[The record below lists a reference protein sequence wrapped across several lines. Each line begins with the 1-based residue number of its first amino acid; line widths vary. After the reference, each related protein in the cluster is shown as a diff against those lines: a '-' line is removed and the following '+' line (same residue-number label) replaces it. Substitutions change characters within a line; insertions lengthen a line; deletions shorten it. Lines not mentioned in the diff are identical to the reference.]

1 MAEFELKALITG
13 VDRLSPALSK
23 MQKKIR
29 GFKRQAEEASQGG
42 LALGGGLA
50 AGLTLSLKSY
60 ADQENAA
67 TGLKVAMMDANG
79 EVGKSFQDINKLAI
93 GLGNQLP
100 GTTAD
105 FQNMMQMLVR
115 QGIPA
120 ENILGGV
127 GKATAYLA
135 VQLKKTPE
143 AAAEF
148 AAKMQDATGT
158 ASEDMMGLFD
168 TIQKAFYLGVDDTNM
183 LSFFTKTSSVLKMVN
198 KDGLQAAQSL
208 APISVMMDQMGM
220 NGESAGNA
228 LRKVI
233 QSGLSVKK
241 IRDVNKIMAR
251 QKLGVQLDFTD
262 GKGSFGGLDNMF
274 RQLAKLRKLTDV
286 KRTGVLKAI
295 FGDDA
300 ETLQVVNALIDK
312 GKDGY
317 DQIQQKMNKQASL
330 NKRVQ
335 AQLGTLSNLW
345 EAMTGTA
352 TNGLAAIGG
361 AFSGDAKNITQ
372 WLGELGEKFTKFADK
387 NPRVIRGVVGLAAGL
402 AILKLGLMGVG
413 GAISIVSRIMS
424 MTPIGMIATAIAL
437 AAGLI
442 ITNWDVVGPYFKKL
456 WETIGPYFEA
466 GWELLKKVFAWSP
479 LGMVI
484 NNWGPVVKWFQ
495 DMWDKLKPIIEW
507 FTDSSGDTVDAIN
520 SAQWGAGAY
529 DAYGTGIPA
538 RGYTPYSAVDLA
550 QSNNASGATGPNPFM
565 INKASAPKV
574 DGEIKVSFVNSPS
587 GIAPPDIPVG
597 FVAVFNSDEAS
608 WHLVEDHRGKTVYDV
623 ASGDS
628 LFISE
633 LGPLPENITW
643 LSPEGEFQKWN
654 GTAWVKDT
662 EAEKLFR
669 IREAEETKNS
679 LMQVASE
686 HIAPLQD
693 AADLEIATEEET
705 SLLEAWKKYR
715 VLLNRVDTSTAPDI
729 EWPAIPVME

>member
-1 MAEFELKALITG
+1 
-13 VDRLSPALSK
+13 
-23 MQKKIR
+23 
-29 GFKRQAEEASQGG
+29 
-42 LALGGGLA
+42 
-50 AGLTLSLKSY
+50 
-60 ADQENAA
+60 
-67 TGLKVAMMDANG
+67 
-79 EVGKSFQDINKLAI
+79 
-93 GLGNQLP
+93 
-100 GTTAD
+100 
-105 FQNMMQMLVR
+105 
-115 QGIPA
+115 
-120 ENILGGV
+120 
-127 GKATAYLA
+127 
-135 VQLKKTPE
+135 
-143 AAAEF
+143 
-148 AAKMQDATGT
+148 
-158 ASEDMMGLFD
+158 
-168 TIQKAFYLGVDDTNM
+168 
-183 LSFFTKTSSVLKMVN
+183 
-198 KDGLQAAQSL
+198 
-208 APISVMMDQMGM
+208 VMMDQMGM

-241 IRDVNKIMAR
+241 IRDVNKVMAR

-372 WLGELGEKFTKFADK
+372 WLGELGEKFTKFADE

-529 DAYGTGIPA
+529 DAYGTGIPT
-538 RGYTPYSAVDLA
+538 RGYTPYPAVDPA
-550 QSNNASGATGPNPFM
+550 QSNNASDATGPNPFM
-565 INKASAPKV
+565 INKAIAPKV
-574 DGEIKVSFVNSPS
+574 DGEIKVSFMNMPPGMRVTETRSS
-587 GIAPPDIPVG
+587 GIDINHDVG
-597 FVAVFNSDEAS
+597 YT
-608 WHLVEDHRGKTVYDV
+608 R
-623 ASGDS
+623 
-628 LFISE
+628 
-633 LGPLPENITW
+633 
-643 LSPEGEFQKWN
+643 
-654 GTAWVKDT
+654 
-662 EAEKLFR
+662 FR
-669 IREAEETKNS
+669 
-679 LMQVASE
+679 
-686 HIAPLQD
+686 
-693 AADLEIATEEET
+693 
-705 SLLEAWKKYR
+705 
-715 VLLNRVDTSTAPDI
+715 
-729 EWPAIPVME
+729 

>member
-79 EVGKSFQDINKLAI
+79 EVGKRFQDINKLAI

-241 IRDVNKIMAR
+241 IRDVNKVMAR

-372 WLGELGEKFTKFADK
+372 WLGELGEKFTKFADE

-466 GWELLKKVFAWSP
+466 GRELLKKVFAWSP

-538 RGYTPYSAVDLA
+538 RGYTL
-550 QSNNASGATGPNPFM
+550 SGGR
-565 INKASAPKV
+565 
-574 DGEIKVSFVNSPS
+574 S
-587 GIAPPDIPVG
+587 GSVKQR
-597 FVAVFNSDEAS
+597 
-608 WHLVEDHRGKTVYDV
+608 LRCHRPE
-623 ASGDS
+623 S
-628 LFISE
+628 LH
-633 LGPLPENITW
+633 
-643 LSPEGEFQKWN
+643 
-654 GTAWVKDT
+654 D
-662 EAEKLFR
+662 
-669 IREAEETKNS
+669 
-679 LMQVASE
+679 
-686 HIAPLQD
+686 
-693 AADLEIATEEET
+693 
-705 SLLEAWKKYR
+705 
-715 VLLNRVDTSTAPDI
+715 
-729 EWPAIPVME
+729 

>member
-29 GFKRQAEEASQGG
+29 GFKRQAEEASKGG

-330 NKRVQ
+330 NKRVH

-372 WLGELGEKFTKFADK
+372 WLGELGEKFTKFADE

-413 GAISIVSRIMS
+413 SAISIVSRIMS

-484 NNWGPVVKWFQ
+484 NNWGPIVKWFQ
-495 DMWDKLKPIIEW
+495 DMWEKLRPIIEW
-507 FTDSSGDTVDAIN
+507 FSDGASDTVAAAN
-520 SAQWGAGAY
+520 AAQWGAGGY
-529 DAYGTGIPA
+529 GAYGTGVASSGYNPYQIKQGTATQPKGTITVEFKGA
-538 RGYTPYSAVDLA
+538 PQGMSVTDTRSSGIDVIHDVGYTRI
-550 QSNNASGATGPNPFM
+550 GRTGM
-565 INKASAPKV
+565 
-574 DGEIKVSFVNSPS
+574 G
-587 GIAPPDIPVG
+587 G
-597 FVAVFNSDEAS
+597 
-608 WHLVEDHRGKTVYDV
+608 
-623 ASGDS
+623 
-628 LFISE
+628 
-633 LGPLPENITW
+633 
-643 LSPEGEFQKWN
+643 
-654 GTAWVKDT
+654 
-662 EAEKLFR
+662 
-669 IREAEETKNS
+669 
-679 LMQVASE
+679 
-686 HIAPLQD
+686 
-693 AADLEIATEEET
+693 
-705 SLLEAWKKYR
+705 
-715 VLLNRVDTSTAPDI
+715 
-729 EWPAIPVME
+729 

>member
-29 GFKRQAEEASQGG
+29 GFKRQAEEASKGG

-372 WLGELGEKFTKFADK
+372 WLGELGEKFTKFADE

-413 GAISIVSRIMS
+413 SAISIVSRIMS

-529 DAYGTGIPA
+529 DAYGTGIPP
-538 RGYTPYSAVDLA
+538 RGYTPYPA
-550 QSNNASGATGPNPFM
+550 QSNNASGDTVDAINSAQWGAGAYDAYGTGIPARGYTPYPAVDPAQSNNASDATGPNPFM

-574 DGEIKVSFVNSPS
+574 DGEIKVSFVNSPP
-587 GIAPPDIPVG
+587 GM
-597 FVAVFNSDEAS
+597 
-608 WHLVEDHRGKTVYDV
+608 R
-623 ASGDS
+623 
-628 LFISE
+628 
-633 LGPLPENITW
+633 
-643 LSPEGEFQKWN
+643 
-654 GTAWVKDT
+654 
-662 EAEKLFR
+662 
-669 IREAEETKNS
+669 
-679 LMQVASE
+679 
-686 HIAPLQD
+686 
-693 AADLEIATEEET
+693 
-705 SLLEAWKKYR
+705 
-715 VLLNRVDTSTAPDI
+715 
-729 EWPAIPVME
+729 VMETRSSGFDISHDVGYTRFGR

>member
-1 MAEFELKALITG
+1 MAEFELRALITG

-372 WLGELGEKFTKFADK
+372 WLGELGEKFTKFADE

-507 FTDSSGDTVDAIN
+507 FTDGASDTVAAAN
-520 SAQWGAGAY
+520 AAQWGAGGY
-529 DAYGTGIPA
+529 GAYGTGVASSGYNPYQIKQGTATQPKGSITVEFKGA
-538 RGYTPYSAVDLA
+538 PQGMSVTDSRSTGIDVNHDVGYTRI
-550 QSNNASGATGPNPFM
+550 GRTGM
-565 INKASAPKV
+565 
-574 DGEIKVSFVNSPS
+574 G
-587 GIAPPDIPVG
+587 G
-597 FVAVFNSDEAS
+597 
-608 WHLVEDHRGKTVYDV
+608 
-623 ASGDS
+623 
-628 LFISE
+628 
-633 LGPLPENITW
+633 
-643 LSPEGEFQKWN
+643 
-654 GTAWVKDT
+654 
-662 EAEKLFR
+662 
-669 IREAEETKNS
+669 
-679 LMQVASE
+679 
-686 HIAPLQD
+686 
-693 AADLEIATEEET
+693 
-705 SLLEAWKKYR
+705 
-715 VLLNRVDTSTAPDI
+715 
-729 EWPAIPVME
+729 

>member
-13 VDRLSPALSK
+13 VDKLSPALSR
-23 MQKKIR
+23 MQKNIR
-29 GFKRQAEEASQGG
+29 GFKRQAEEASKGG
-42 LALGGGLA
+42 IALAGGLA
-50 AGLTLSLKSY
+50 AGLTVSLKAF

-67 TGLKVAMMDANG
+67 TGLKVAMMQANG
-79 EVGKSFQDINKLAI
+79 EVGNSFEKINKLAV

-158 ASEDMMGLFD
+158 ASDDMMGLFD

-198 KDGLQAAQSL
+198 KDGLKAAQGL

-220 NGESAGNA
+220 QGESAGNA

-233 QSGLSVKK
+233 QSGLDVKK
-241 IRDVNKIMAR
+241 VNSVNKVLER
-251 QKLGVQLDFTD
+251 QKLGVSLDFTD
-262 GKGSFGGLDNMF
+262 GKGSFGGIDKMF
-274 RQLAKLRKLTDV
+274 AQLAKLRKLTDV
-286 KRTGVLKAI
+286 KRTGVLKAL

-317 DQIQQKMNKQASL
+317 DQVQQKMNKQASL

-372 WLGELGEKFTKFADK
+372 WLGELGEKFTKFADE

-484 NNWGPVVKWFQ
+484 NNWGPIVKWFQ
-495 DMWDKLKPIIEW
+495 DMWEKLRPIIEW
-507 FTDSSGDTVDAIN
+507 FSDGARDTVAAAN
-520 SAQWGAGAY
+520 AAQWGAGGY
-529 DAYGTGIPA
+529 GAYGTGVASSGYNPYQIKQGTATQPKGSITVEFKGA
-538 RGYTPYSAVDLA
+538 PQGMSVTDSRSTGIDVNHDVGYTRI
-550 QSNNASGATGPNPFM
+550 GRTGM
-565 INKASAPKV
+565 
-574 DGEIKVSFVNSPS
+574 G
-587 GIAPPDIPVG
+587 G
-597 FVAVFNSDEAS
+597 
-608 WHLVEDHRGKTVYDV
+608 
-623 ASGDS
+623 
-628 LFISE
+628 
-633 LGPLPENITW
+633 
-643 LSPEGEFQKWN
+643 
-654 GTAWVKDT
+654 
-662 EAEKLFR
+662 
-669 IREAEETKNS
+669 
-679 LMQVASE
+679 
-686 HIAPLQD
+686 
-693 AADLEIATEEET
+693 
-705 SLLEAWKKYR
+705 
-715 VLLNRVDTSTAPDI
+715 
-729 EWPAIPVME
+729 

>member
-79 EVGKSFQDINKLAI
+79 EVGKRFQDINKLAI

-100 GTTAD
+100 GTAD

-120 ENILGGV
+120 ENILGRV

-241 IRDVNKIMAR
+241 IRDVNKVMAR

-372 WLGELGEKFTKFADK
+372 WLGELGEKFTKFADE

-466 GWELLKKVFAWSP
+466 GRELLKKVFAWSP

-538 RGYTPYSAVDLA
+538 RGYTPYQAVDPA
-550 QSNNASGATGPNPFM
+550 QSNNASGATGPNSFM
-565 INKASAPKV
+565 INNKASAPKV
-574 DGEIKVSFVNSPS
+574 DGEIKVSFVNSPP
-587 GIAPPDIPVG
+587 GM
-597 FVAVFNSDEAS
+597 
-608 WHLVEDHRGKTVYDV
+608 R
-623 ASGDS
+623 
-628 LFISE
+628 
-633 LGPLPENITW
+633 
-643 LSPEGEFQKWN
+643 
-654 GTAWVKDT
+654 
-662 EAEKLFR
+662 
-669 IREAEETKNS
+669 
-679 LMQVASE
+679 
-686 HIAPLQD
+686 
-693 AADLEIATEEET
+693 
-705 SLLEAWKKYR
+705 
-715 VLLNRVDTSTAPDI
+715 
-729 EWPAIPVME
+729 VMETRSSGFDVSHDVGYTRFGR

>member
-241 IRDVNKIMAR
+241 IRDVNKVMAR

-274 RQLAKLRKLTDV
+274 KQLAKLRKLTDV

-372 WLGELGEKFTKFADK
+372 WLGELGEKFTKFADE

-413 GAISIVSRIMS
+413 SAISIVSRIMS

-538 RGYTPYSAVDLA
+538 RGYTPYPAVDLAQSNNASGDTVDAINSAQWGAGAYDAYGTGIPARGYTPYPVVDLA

-574 DGEIKVSFVNSPS
+574 DGEIKVSFVNSPP
-587 GIAPPDIPVG
+587 GM
-597 FVAVFNSDEAS
+597 
-608 WHLVEDHRGKTVYDV
+608 R
-623 ASGDS
+623 
-628 LFISE
+628 
-633 LGPLPENITW
+633 
-643 LSPEGEFQKWN
+643 
-654 GTAWVKDT
+654 
-662 EAEKLFR
+662 
-669 IREAEETKNS
+669 
-679 LMQVASE
+679 
-686 HIAPLQD
+686 
-693 AADLEIATEEET
+693 
-705 SLLEAWKKYR
+705 
-715 VLLNRVDTSTAPDI
+715 
-729 EWPAIPVME
+729 VMETRSSGFDVSHDVGYTRFGR

>member
-241 IRDVNKIMAR
+241 IRDVNKVMAR

-372 WLGELGEKFTKFADK
+372 WLGELGEKFTKFADE

-507 FTDSSGDTVDAIN
+507 FTDGASDTVVAAN
-520 SAQWGAGAY
+520 ATQWGA
-529 DAYGTGIPA
+529 
-538 RGYTPYSAVDLA
+538 
-550 QSNNASGATGPNPFM
+550 
-565 INKASAPKV
+565 
-574 DGEIKVSFVNSPS
+574 
-587 GIAPPDIPVG
+587 
-597 FVAVFNSDEAS
+597 VAMG
-608 WHLVEDHRGKTVYDV
+608 RTVQ
-623 ASGDS
+623 AF
-628 LFISE
+628 L
-633 LGPLPENITW
+633 LR
-643 LSPEGEFQKWN
+643 
-654 GTAWVKDT
+654 DT
-662 EAEKLFR
+662 IR
-669 IREAEETKNS
+669 IR
-679 LMQVASE
+679 
-686 HIAPLQD
+686 
-693 AADLEIATEEET
+693 
-705 SLLEAWKKYR
+705 
-715 VLLNRVDTSTAPDI
+715 
-729 EWPAIPVME
+729 

>member
-13 VDRLSPALSK
+13 VDKLSPALSR
-23 MQKKIR
+23 MQKNIR
-29 GFKRQAEEASQGG
+29 GFKRQAEEASKGG
-42 LALGGGLA
+42 LAMAGGLA
-50 AGLTLSLKSY
+50 AGLTVSLKAF

-67 TGLKVAMMDANG
+67 TGLKVAMMQDDGN
-79 EVGKSFQDINKLAI
+79 VGKSFEKINKLAV

-158 ASEDMMGLFD
+158 ASDDMMGLFD

-198 KDGLQAAQSL
+198 KDGLKAAQGL

-220 NGESAGNA
+220 QGESAGNA

-233 QSGLSVKK
+233 QSGLDIKK
-241 IRDVNKIMAR
+241 VRATNKTLKT
-251 QKLGVQLDFTD
+251 QGVRLDFTD
-262 GKGSFGGLDNMF
+262 GKGSFGGLDKMF
-274 RQLAKLRKLTDV
+274 SQLAKLRKLTDTD
-286 KRTGVLKAI
+286 KTSVLKTL

-330 NKRVQ
+330 NKRVE
-335 AQLGTLSNLW
+335 AQLGTLTNLW

-352 TNGLAAIGG
+352 TNGLAAIGS
-361 AFSGDAKNITQ
+361 AFSGDTKSITI
-372 WLGELGEKFTKFADK
+372 WLGDLGERFTKFADE
-387 NPRVIRGVVGLAAGL
+387 NPRVIRGAFGLAAGL
-402 AILKLGLMGVG
+402 TVLKLAFMGVG
-413 GAISIVSRIMS
+413 GAISMVSRIMS
-424 MTPIGMIATAIAL
+424 MTPIGMIATGIAL

-442 ITNWDVVGPYFKKL
+442 ISNWDVIGPYFKNM
-456 WETIGPYFEA
+456 WETIGPYFKA
-466 GWELLKKVFAWSP
+466 GWEAIKTMFGWTP

-507 FTDSSGDTVDAIN
+507 LSDGASDTVAAAN
-520 SAQWGAGAY
+520 AVQWGTGGY
-529 DAYGTGIPA
+529 GAYGTGAASSGYNPYQIQNGGASKNQGSITVQFKDAPPGMSVTDSSSSGIEVNHDV
-538 RGYTPYSAVDLA
+538 GYTR
-550 QSNNASGATGPNPFM
+550 
-565 INKASAPKV
+565 I
-574 DGEIKVSFVNSPS
+574 
-587 GIAPPDIPVG
+587 
-597 FVAVFNSDEAS
+597 
-608 WHLVEDHRGKTVYDV
+608 GKI
-623 ASGDS
+623 GM
-628 LFISE
+628 
-633 LGPLPENITW
+633 G
-643 LSPEGEFQKWN
+643 G
-654 GTAWVKDT
+654 
-662 EAEKLFR
+662 
-669 IREAEETKNS
+669 
-679 LMQVASE
+679 
-686 HIAPLQD
+686 
-693 AADLEIATEEET
+693 
-705 SLLEAWKKYR
+705 
-715 VLLNRVDTSTAPDI
+715 
-729 EWPAIPVME
+729 

>member
-317 DQIQQKMNKQASL
+317 DQTQQKMNKQGSL

-372 WLGELGEKFTKFADK
+372 WLGELGEKFTKFADE

-402 AILKLGLMGVG
+402 AILKLGLRGVG

-484 NNWGPVVKWFQ
+484 NNWGPIVKWFQ
-495 DMWDKLKPIIEW
+495 DMWEKLRPIIEW
-507 FTDSSGDTVDAIN
+507 FSDGASDTVAAAN
-520 SAQWGAGAY
+520 AAQWGAGGY
-529 DAYGTGIPA
+529 GAYGTGVASSGYNPYQIKQGTATQPKGTITVEFKGA
-538 RGYTPYSAVDLA
+538 PQGMSVTDTRSSGIDVIHDVGYTRI
-550 QSNNASGATGPNPFM
+550 GRTGM
-565 INKASAPKV
+565 
-574 DGEIKVSFVNSPS
+574 G
-587 GIAPPDIPVG
+587 G
-597 FVAVFNSDEAS
+597 
-608 WHLVEDHRGKTVYDV
+608 
-623 ASGDS
+623 
-628 LFISE
+628 
-633 LGPLPENITW
+633 
-643 LSPEGEFQKWN
+643 
-654 GTAWVKDT
+654 
-662 EAEKLFR
+662 
-669 IREAEETKNS
+669 
-679 LMQVASE
+679 
-686 HIAPLQD
+686 
-693 AADLEIATEEET
+693 
-705 SLLEAWKKYR
+705 
-715 VLLNRVDTSTAPDI
+715 
-729 EWPAIPVME
+729 

>member
-241 IRDVNKIMAR
+241 IRDVNKVMAR
-251 QKLGVQLDFTD
+251 QRLGVQLDFTD

-372 WLGELGEKFTKFADK
+372 WLGELGEKFTKFADE

-413 GAISIVSRIMS
+413 SAISIVSRIMS

-529 DAYGTGIPA
+529 DAYGTGIPP
-538 RGYTPYSAVDLA
+538 RGYTPYPA
-550 QSNNASGATGPNPFM
+550 QSNNASGDTVDAINSAQWGAGAYDAYGTGIPARGYTPYPEVDPAQSNNASDATGPNPFM

-574 DGEIKVSFVNSPS
+574 DGEIKVSFVNSPP
-587 GIAPPDIPVG
+587 GM
-597 FVAVFNSDEAS
+597 
-608 WHLVEDHRGKTVYDV
+608 R
-623 ASGDS
+623 
-628 LFISE
+628 
-633 LGPLPENITW
+633 
-643 LSPEGEFQKWN
+643 
-654 GTAWVKDT
+654 
-662 EAEKLFR
+662 
-669 IREAEETKNS
+669 
-679 LMQVASE
+679 
-686 HIAPLQD
+686 
-693 AADLEIATEEET
+693 
-705 SLLEAWKKYR
+705 
-715 VLLNRVDTSTAPDI
+715 
-729 EWPAIPVME
+729 VMETRSSGFDINHDVGYTHIGR

>member
-241 IRDVNKIMAR
+241 IRDVNKVMAR
-251 QKLGVQLDFTD
+251 QRLGVQLDFTD

-372 WLGELGEKFTKFADK
+372 WLGELGEKFTKFADE

-484 NNWGPVVKWFQ
+484 NNWGPIVKWFQ
-495 DMWDKLKPIIEW
+495 DMWEKLRPIIEW
-507 FTDSSGDTVDAIN
+507 FSDGASDTVAAAN
-520 SAQWGAGAY
+520 AAQWGAGGY
-529 DAYGTGIPA
+529 GAYGTGVASSGYNPYQIKQGTATQPKGTITVEFKGA
-538 RGYTPYSAVDLA
+538 PQGMSVTDSRSTGIDVNHDVGYTRI
-550 QSNNASGATGPNPFM
+550 GRTGM
-565 INKASAPKV
+565 
-574 DGEIKVSFVNSPS
+574 G
-587 GIAPPDIPVG
+587 G
-597 FVAVFNSDEAS
+597 
-608 WHLVEDHRGKTVYDV
+608 
-623 ASGDS
+623 
-628 LFISE
+628 
-633 LGPLPENITW
+633 
-643 LSPEGEFQKWN
+643 
-654 GTAWVKDT
+654 
-662 EAEKLFR
+662 
-669 IREAEETKNS
+669 
-679 LMQVASE
+679 
-686 HIAPLQD
+686 
-693 AADLEIATEEET
+693 
-705 SLLEAWKKYR
+705 
-715 VLLNRVDTSTAPDI
+715 
-729 EWPAIPVME
+729 